1 MEEKIISET
10 QTNLQIAKGR
20 KETRE
25 NKVRDIG
32 DKKIF
37 FKKILTKIEKE
48 MKVLER
54 NIKDM

>member
-10 QTNLQIAKGR
+10 QTNLKIAKGR

-37 FKKILTKIEKE
+37 FKK
-48 MKVLER
+48 
-54 NIKDM
+54 

>member
-32 DKKIF
+32 DKKFF
-37 FKKILTKIEKE
+37 FKKWDFNKNRKRNESIRKE
-48 MKVLER
+48 Y
-54 NIKDM
+54 